1 VQIVRF
7 RVEGKTRY
15 GALEGGHVVEYA
27 GTPWTLFRRGRR
39 RYSLR
44 QVVLLAPVLP
54 AKIVGVGLNHPEHA
68 RVLGRSVP
76 DEPALFFKP
85 VSALVGPDDPIVT
98 PPRCAHLEC
107 EATLGVVMKRHCRN
121 VPAARAREYVLGY
134 AALNDVTARDV
145 QARDGDWTR
154 AKAFDTFCPLGPCIA
169 TDLDPNTATIETWV
183 NGVLR
188 RAASTKELVFG
199 MEDVISLVSE
209 ILTLLP
215 GDVVATGTAGGSGRV
230 EPGDRVEIR
239 VEGVGGLKN
248 TIVRL

>member
-1 VQIVRF
+1 MQIVRF
-7 RVEGKTRY
+7 RVDGRTRY
-15 GALEGGHVVEYA
+15 GVLEGGGVVEYT
-27 GTPWTLFRRGRR
+27 GTPWSLFRRSRR

-54 AKIVGVGLNHPEHA
+54 GKIVGMGLNHRDHA
-68 RVLGRSVP
+68 LSLGRNVP
-76 DEPALFFKP
+76 DEPVLFFKP
-85 VSALVGPDDPIVT
+85 TSALIGPDDPIVS
-98 PPRCAHLEC
+98 PPPCAHLEC
-107 EATLGVVMKRHCRN
+107 EPTLGAVMKRRCRN

-145 QARDGDWTR
+145 QARDGDWAR

-183 NGVLR
+183 NGLLR
-188 RAASTKELVFG
+188 RAGSTKELVLG
-199 MEDVISLVSE
+199 LEDVIARVSE

-215 GDVVATGTAGGSGRV
+215 GDVVATGTPGASGRV

-239 VEGVGGLKN
+239 VGGVGGLKN
-248 TIVRL
+248 AIVRL